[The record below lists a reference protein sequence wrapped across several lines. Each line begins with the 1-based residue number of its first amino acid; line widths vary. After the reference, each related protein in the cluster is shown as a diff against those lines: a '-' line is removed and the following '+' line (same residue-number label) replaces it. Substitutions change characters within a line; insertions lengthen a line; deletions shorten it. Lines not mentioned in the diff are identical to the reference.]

1 MARNLIIAA
10 LATLAVGAAA
20 VGSSAPAQAGGWG
33 PPKPM
38 GMKPF
43 PVSPGPFKPGPF
55 KPGKPGFGPK
65 YSGGYYGGAMAVG
78 LVGGLALAAAS
89 ASDEAEE
96 DCYTVRRRMVT
107 EDGDILIRRVRV
119 CE

>member
-10 LATLAVGAAA
+10 LATLAIGAAA
-20 VGSSAPAQAGGWG
+20 VGSSAPAQAGGL
-33 PPKPM
+33 
-38 GMKPF
+38 KPF
-43 PVSPGPFKPGPF
+43 KMGPH
-55 KPGKPGFGPK
+55 FGPK
-65 YSGGYYGGAMAVG
+65 HHGGFYGGGLAVG